1 MAKFFIYRPVFAMAM
16 SIVILIMGLVSL
28 TRLPVAQFP
37 NVAPPTVCVTASYPG
52 ANARVVEDT
61 VARPIEEQMNGVE
74 GMIYMYSSNTDDGQ
88 SVINVVFETGKDLDI
103 AAVDVQN
110 RVSQAQASLPSEVV
124 SQGITITKQSPN
136 ILLMGALYA
145 DEDKADLYDSVFL
158 NNYAYLNIVTELKRV
173 SGVGD
178 VSLFT
183 AQDYSMRY
191 WLNPDKMAQ
200 MGVDASDV
208 YSAVSEQNREAASG
222 QVGYPPAV
230 PGTAFSK
237 TVKMKGRLVEEQ
249 EFGNV
254 IIRADEG
261 GSMLRAKDLGDV
273 ELGSRL
279 YKSSGHYMQRDAAL
293 MAVYQLSDA
302 NGVATAKLVRQK
314 LAEIEKNFPEGLH
327 FDFPYDSTVFINAS
341 VHETIET
348 LFEAFGLVFIV
359 VFVFLG
365 NFRATIIP
373 VIAVPI
379 SIVGTF
385 AVFAPLGFGINTMTM
400 FAMVLAI
407 GIVVDDAIVVVEA
420 VELYL
425 SKGKT
430 PLQATLA
437 AMEDVSGAVVGVA
450 LVLVSVFIPVA
461 FLGGITGMLYKQFAI
476 TLAVSV
482 LLSAFVALSLTP
494 ALCAMIL
501 RPRKKDSKS
510 PIAIFSRWFDR
521 VFEKT
526 THGYQ
531 ALSALLI
538 RRVVICLLLL
548 GGLYFGALKLAMTT
562 PTSFVPSEDQGV
574 IFGVGMLP
582 PGSSLERTQAYMD
595 KVEKY
600 LYALPEVQDVISI
613 SGLNLFQTEYST
625 YYGSVVVTLKSWEE
639 RPLPEQK
646 VDWLIQKISMELNEL
661 PEAIFAAGGAPAIS
675 GLGTVDGVQFELQD
689 RRGVD
694 PQDLELVTNDLLEKL
709 AARND
714 MFASAITF
722 YSTQVPEVYVDLDRD
737 KMKKLQVPLDR
748 LYTSLQVYLGSAYVN
763 QFTRFARNFQIYLQ
777 AQPQY
782 RMSERD
788 IGNIFVRSDKGDMVP
803 VNTLATI
810 VATNGADSLRHY
822 NMYRTA
828 ELQIQNMPGISSGT
842 AMNTIEQ
849 IAQESLPE
857 GFGYEWTG
865 IAYQEKQ
872 TTAAQQIAVFVLA
885 LVFVFLVLS
894 ALYESWAV
902 PFSVIFGLPIGVLGA
917 FLGVFMRGMPN
928 DVYFQI
934 GLVMLLGLAAKNAIL
949 IVEYAKVRRDKG
961 MGIEEAAI
969 EAAGLRLRPILMTS
983 FAFLFGVLPLVIA
996 SGACAASRQS
1006 LGTTVFFGMTMAS
1019 ALGIF
1024 FIPALYVYIQKL
1036 AEKISPPKKRE

>member
-136 ILLMGALYA
+136 ILLMGALYV

-254 IIRADEG
+254 IIRADED

>member
-16 SIVILIMGLVSL
+16 SIVILIMGVVSL

-37 NVAPPTVCVTASYPG
+37 NVAPPTVCVSASYPG

-61 VARPIEEQMNGVE
+61 VARPIEDQMNGVE

-88 SVINVVFETGKDLDI
+88 SVINVVFETGYDLDI

-173 SGVGD
+173 AGVGE

-249 EFGNV
+249 EFGDV
-254 IIRADEG
+254 IIRANQD

-279 YKSSGHYMQRDAAL
+279 YKSSGHYKQRDAAL

-314 LAEIEKNFPEGLH
+314 LAEIEKSFPDGLH
-327 FDFPYDSTVFINAS
+327 FDFAYDSTVFITAS

-348 LFEAFGLVFIV
+348 LLEAFGLVFIV

-365 NFRATIIP
+365 NFRATIVPI
-373 VIAVPI
+373 IAVPI
-379 SIVGTF
+379 SIIGTF
-385 AVFAPLGFGINTMTM
+385 AVFGPLGFGINTMTM

-482 LLSAFVALSLTP
+482 MLSAFVALSLTP
-494 ALCAMIL
+494 ALCAIVL

-510 PIAIFSRWFDR
+510 PIAIFSRWFDK

-548 GGLYFGALKLAMTT
+548 SGLYFGALKLAMTT
-562 PTSFVPSEDQGV
+562 PTSFVPTEDQGV

-582 PGSSLERTQAYMD
+582 PGSSLERTQAYME

-600 LYALPEVQDVISI
+600 LYSLPEVQNVISI
-613 SGLNLFQTEYST
+613 SGLNLFQTEYCT
-625 YYGSVVVTLKSWEE
+625 YYGSVVVTLKNWEE

-646 VDWLIQKISMELNEL
+646 VDYLLQKISIELNEL
-661 PEAIFAAGGAPAIS
+661 PDAVFAAGGAPAIS
-675 GLGTVDGVQFELQD
+675 GLGMVDGVQFELQD

-694 PQDLELVTNDLLEKL
+694 PEDLELVTNDFLEKL
-709 AARND
+709 AARVD
-714 MFASAITF
+714 LFSSAITF

-777 AQPQY
+777 AKPEY
-782 RMSERD
+782 RMNERD
-788 IGNIFVRSDKGDMVP
+788 IGNIFVKSDKGDMVP

-828 ELQIQNMPGISSGT
+828 ELQIQTMPGVSSGT

-849 IAQESLPE
+849 MAQESLPE

-885 LVFVFLVLS
+885 LIFVFLVLS

-902 PFSVIFGLPIGVLGA
+902 PFSVIFGLPIGILGA

-934 GLVMLLGLAAKNAIL
+934 GLIMLLGLAAKNAIL

-1006 LGTTVFFGMTMAS
+1006 LGTTVFFGMTLAS

>member
-37 NVAPPTVCVTASYPG
+37 NVAPPTVCVTATYPG

-74 GMIYMYSSNTDDGQ
+74 GMIYMYSSNTDDGR

-124 SQGITITKQSPN
+124 NQGITITKQSPN

-173 SGVGD
+173 TGVGD

-222 QVGYPPAV
+222 QIGYPPAL

-249 EFGNV
+249 EFGDV
-254 IIRADEG
+254 IIRADQD

-314 LAEIEKNFPEGLH
+314 VAEIEKNFPEGLH
-327 FDFPYDSTVFINAS
+327 FEFAYDSTVFINAS

-385 AVFAPLGFGINTMTM
+385 AVFGPLGFGINTMTM

-482 LLSAFVALSLTP
+482 MLSAFVALSLTP

-510 PIAIFSRWFDR
+510 PIAIFSRWFDKA
-521 VFEKT
+521 FEKT
-526 THGYQ
+526 TRGYQ

-548 GGLYFGALKLAMTT
+548 CGLYFGALKLAMTT

-574 IFGVGMLP
+574 IFGVGILP
-582 PGSSLERTQAYMD
+582 PGSSLERTQAYMA
-595 KVEKY
+595 KVEEY
-600 LYALPEVQDVISI
+600 LSSLPEVQNVISI

-625 YYGSVVVTLKSWEE
+625 YYGSVVVTLKNWEE

-646 VDWLIQKISMELNEL
+646 VDRLLQKISKDLSKI
-661 PEAIFAAGGAPAIS
+661 PDAVFTAGGAPAIS
-675 GLGTVDGVQFELQD
+675 GLGMVDGVQFELQD
-689 RRGVD
+689 RNGVD
-694 PQDLELVTNDLLEKL
+694 PQDLELVTQDFVEKL
-709 AARND
+709 SARKD
-714 MFASAITF
+714 LFSLAYTF
-722 YSTQVPEVYVDLDRD
+722 YNTQVPEVYVDVDRD

-777 AQPQY
+777 AKPEY
-782 RMSERD
+782 RMNERD
-788 IGNIFVRSDKGDMVP
+788 IGNIFVKSDKGDMVP

-828 ELQIQNMPGISSGT
+828 ELQIQTMPGVSSGT

-849 IAQESLPE
+849 MAQESLPE

-872 TTAAQQIAVFVLA
+872 TTASQQIAVFVLA

-961 MGIEEAAI
+961 MDIEEAAI

-1024 FIPALYVYIQKL
+1024 FIPSLYVYIQKL

>member
-548 GGLYFGALKLAMTT
+548 GGLYFGALKLSMTT

-934 GLVMLLGLAAKNAIL
+934 GLIMLLGLAAKNAIL

-1006 LGTTVFFGMTMAS
+1006 LGTTVFFGMTLAS

>member
-249 EFGNV
+249 EFGDV
-254 IIRADEG
+254 IIRADED

-548 GGLYFGALKLAMTT
+548 G
-562 PTSFVPSEDQGV
+562 
-574 IFGVGMLP
+574 
-582 PGSSLERTQAYMD
+582 
-595 KVEKY
+595 
-600 LYALPEVQDVISI
+600 
-613 SGLNLFQTEYST
+613 
-625 YYGSVVVTLKSWEE
+625 
-639 RPLPEQK
+639 
-646 VDWLIQKISMELNEL
+646 
-661 PEAIFAAGGAPAIS
+661 
-675 GLGTVDGVQFELQD
+675 
-689 RRGVD
+689 
-694 PQDLELVTNDLLEKL
+694 
-709 AARND
+709 
-714 MFASAITF
+714 
-722 YSTQVPEVYVDLDRD
+722 
-737 KMKKLQVPLDR
+737 
-748 LYTSLQVYLGSAYVN
+748 
-763 QFTRFARNFQIYLQ
+763 
-777 AQPQY
+777 
-782 RMSERD
+782 
-788 IGNIFVRSDKGDMVP
+788 VRCV
-803 VNTLATI
+803 
-810 VATNGADSLRHY
+810 
-822 NMYRTA
+822 
-828 ELQIQNMPGISSGT
+828 
-842 AMNTIEQ
+842 
-849 IAQESLPE
+849 
-857 GFGYEWTG
+857 
-865 IAYQEKQ
+865 
-872 TTAAQQIAVFVLA
+872 
-885 LVFVFLVLS
+885 
-894 ALYESWAV
+894 
-902 PFSVIFGLPIGVLGA
+902 
-917 FLGVFMRGMPN
+917 
-928 DVYFQI
+928 
-934 GLVMLLGLAAKNAIL
+934 
-949 IVEYAKVRRDKG
+949 
-961 MGIEEAAI
+961 
-969 EAAGLRLRPILMTS
+969 
-983 FAFLFGVLPLVIA
+983 
-996 SGACAASRQS
+996 
-1006 LGTTVFFGMTMAS
+1006 
-1019 ALGIF
+1019 
-1024 FIPALYVYIQKL
+1024 
-1036 AEKISPPKKRE
+1036 

>member
-254 IIRADEG
+254 IIRADED

>member
-88 SVINVVFETGKDLDI
+88 SSINIVFETGYDLDI

-173 SGVGD
+173 TGVGE

-249 EFGNV
+249 EFGDV
-254 IIRADEG
+254 IIRADKD

-279 YKSSGHYMQRDAAL
+279 YKSSGHYKQRNAAL

-314 LAEIEKNFPEGLH
+314 LAEIEKNFPDGLH

-365 NFRATIIP
+365 NFRATIVPI
-373 VIAVPI
+373 IAVPI
-379 SIVGTF
+379 SIIGTF
-385 AVFAPLGFGINTMTM
+385 AVFGPLGFGINTMTM

-482 LLSAFVALSLTP
+482 MLSAFVALSLTP
-494 ALCAMIL
+494 ALCVMIL

-510 PIAIFSRWFDR
+510 PIAIFSRWFDKI
-521 VFEKT
+521 FEKT

-548 GGLYFGALKLAMTT
+548 CGLYFGALKLAMTT
-562 PTSFVPSEDQGV
+562 PTSFVPTEDQGV

-582 PGSSLERTQAYMD
+582 PGSSLERTQTYME

-600 LYALPEVQDVISI
+600 LYSLPEVQDVISI

-625 YYGSVVVTLKSWEE
+625 YYGSVVVTLKNWEE

-646 VDWLIQKISMELNEL
+646 VDYLLQKISMELNKF
-661 PEAIFAAGGAPAIS
+661 PDAIFAAGGAPAIS
-675 GLGTVDGVQFELQD
+675 GLGMVDGVQFELQD
-689 RRGVD
+689 RRGVE
-694 PQDLELVTNDLLEKL
+694 PQDLELVTNDFLEKL
-709 AARND
+709 AARED
-714 MFASAITF
+714 MFSSAITF

-777 AQPQY
+777 AKPEY
-782 RMSERD
+782 RMNEKD
-788 IGNIFVRSDKGDMVP
+788 IGNIFVKSDKGDMVP

-828 ELQIQNMPGISSGT
+828 ELQIQTMPGVSSGT

-849 IAQESLPE
+849 MAQESLPE

-872 TTAAQQIAVFVLA
+872 TTTAQQIAVFVLA

-961 MGIEEAAI
+961 MDIEKAAI

-1006 LGTTVFFGMTMAS
+1006 LGTTVFFGMTLAS

>member
-88 SVINVVFETGKDLDI
+88 SSINVVFETGKDLDI

-173 SGVGD
+173 TGVGE

-254 IIRADEG
+254 IIRADKD